1 MTIAPTGLA
10 YRALARAAYAAL
22 PLARAFHPKLAR
34 GDRERRAALARWLA
48 WAERARE
55 PERPLLWCHAS
66 SVGEGLQAEAVLGI
80 LRSRHPE
87 WQIVASFFSPSAERL
102 ARRLPVDHADYLP
115 YDLPGPT
122 TALLDALRPT
132 ALVFAK
138 LDLWPELATT
148 AARRGVAIGIVAAT
162 VSPVSG
168 RLRWPGRILARPGY
182 QAVNRAAAV
191 QPEDA
196 ARLESLGTPGAR
208 IDVAGDPAVDSAL
221 RRAAAVDPADPLLE
235 LGAGAPTL
243 VAGSTWA
250 ADEAALI
257 PALVRVRATHPGA
270 RLLLVPHEP
279 TPGHVAA
286 ALERAQRHGLAGARR
301 ASEGG
306 PPGSLVV
313 VDRVGVLMT
322 LYGAGSIAFVGGGFG
337 RRGLH
342 SVLEPMAHGR
352 PVLFGPHWASSWA
365 AGRALETGAAREV
378 RDAGELAARWL
389 EWLDDDD
396 ARARAGASARALVE
410 RGRGA
415 AEANAAMVER
425 LMRRESGTAG
435 GA

>member
-10 YRALARAAYAAL
+10 YRVLARAAYAAL
-22 PLARAFHPKLAR
+22 PLARPLHRKLAQ
-34 GDRERRAALARWLA
+34 GDRERRAALERWLA

-55 PERPLLWCHAS
+55 PVRPLLWCHAS

-115 YDLPGPT
+115 YDLPGPAS
-122 TALLDALRPT
+122 ALLDALRPR

-138 LDLWPELATT
+138 LDLWPELATR
-148 AARRGVAIGIVAAT
+148 AAQRGVAIGIVAAT

-168 RLRWPGRILARPGY
+168 RLRWPGRVLTRPGY
-182 QAVNRAAAV
+182 RAVSGAAAV
-191 QPEDA
+191 QPGDA
-196 ARLESLGTPGAR
+196 ARLESLGTPSAG
-208 IDVAGDPAVDSAL
+208 IEVAGDPAVDSAL
-221 RRAAAVDPADPLLE
+221 RRAAVDPADPLLG

-250 ADEAALI
+250 GDEAVLM
-257 PALVRVRATHPGA
+257 PALVRVRASHPSA

-279 TPGHVAA
+279 TPVHVSA
-286 ALERAQRHGLAGARR
+286 ALDLAARHGLTDARR
-301 ASEGG
+301 ASESG

-322 LYGAGSIAFVGGGFG
+322 LYAAGSIAFVGGGFG

-342 SVLEPMAHGR
+342 SVLEPMAHGL
-352 PVLFGPHWASSWA
+352 PVLFGPRWASSWA
-365 AGRALETGAAREV
+365 AARALETGGAREV
-378 RDAGELAARWL
+378 RDADQLAARWL

-396 ARARAGASARALVE
+396 ARARAGASGRALVE
-410 RGRGA
+410 EGRGA
-415 AEANAAMVER
+415 ASANAAMVER
-425 LMRRESGTAG
+425 LMGRESETAG
-435 GA
+435 GT